1 KRFDAVDQ
9 KFIEVDKRFDAVDQK
24 FIEVDKRFDAVDQK
38 FIEVDKRFDAVD
50 QKFVEVDKRFDAVDQ
65 KFVEVDKRL
74 DAVDS
79 RLENLETG
87 QIELKDMLKHSTT
100 LLIENFT
107 SIRQDIRQRD
117 TEMNAD
123 INLLFR
129 KTEKNE
135 RDIEKIKSKLKI

>member
-1 KRFDAVDQ
+1 MDQ
-9 KFIEVDKRFDAVDQK
+9 ELKDILERLETSVGKLENGQAQTNTKLDR
-24 FIEVDKRFDAVDQK
+24 I
-38 FIEVDKRFDAVD
+38 DKRFDAVD
-50 QKFVEVDKRFDAVDQ
+50 QKFVEVDKRFDAIDQ

-74 DAVDS
+74 DTVDS

-87 QIELKDMLKHSTT
+87 QIELKDMLKQSTT

-107 SIRQDIRQRD
+107 SIRQDLRQRD

>member
-1 KRFDAVDQ
+1 MDQ
-9 KFIEVDKRFDAVDQK
+9 ELKDILERLETSVGKLENGQAQTNTKLDRIDKRFDAVDQK

-38 FIEVDKRFDAVD
+38 FIEVDKRF
-50 QKFVEVDKRFDAVDQ
+50 
-65 KFVEVDKRL
+65 

>member
-1 KRFDAVDQ
+1 MDQ
-9 KFIEVDKRFDAVDQK
+9 ELKDILERLETSVGKLENGQAQTNTKLDRIDKRFDA
-24 FIEVDKRFDAVDQK
+24 I
-38 FIEVDKRFDAVD
+38 D
-50 QKFVEVDKRFDAVDQ
+50 QKFVEVDKRFDAIDQ

-107 SIRQDIRQRD
+107 SIRQDIR
-117 TEMNAD
+117 
-123 INLLFR
+123 
-129 KTEKNE
+129 
-135 RDIEKIKSKLKI
+135 

>member
-1 KRFDAVDQ
+1 MDQ
-9 KFIEVDKRFDAVDQK
+9 ELKDILERLETSVGKLENGQAQTNTKLDRIDKRFDA
-24 FIEVDKRFDAVDQK
+24 I
-38 FIEVDKRFDAVD
+38 D
-50 QKFVEVDKRFDAVDQ
+50 QKFVEVDKRFDAIDQ